1 MEVDSFSKTHPS
13 SLTLKGGSTAFP
25 KPFSPQGTRDVA
37 GAAIALP
44 EFWYRQRSL
53 CPQGAADGFLRN
65 RVAIV
70 CAVLHRLAESLLA
83 VLSLIYSWFALK
95 IGKEC
100 W

>member
-1 MEVDSFSKTHPS
+1 MTFSKITPS
-13 SLTLKGGSTAFP
+13 LFTIKEGSTAFP

-37 GAAIALP
+37 GSAIALP

-70 CAVLHRLAESLLA
+70 CAVLHRFAESLLA
-83 VLSLIYSWFALK
+83 VFALIYAWFT
-95 IGKEC
+95 
-100 W
+100 